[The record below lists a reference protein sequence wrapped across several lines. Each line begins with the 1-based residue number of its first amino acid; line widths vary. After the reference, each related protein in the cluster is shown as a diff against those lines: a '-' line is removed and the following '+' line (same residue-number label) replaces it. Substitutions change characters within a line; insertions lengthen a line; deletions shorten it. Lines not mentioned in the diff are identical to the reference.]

1 MHTIHRAARAA
12 AQLAAV
18 FIATSLAAG
27 AAIAQSGG
35 PSGHPWITTPLRLA
49 APTTYFTNLEDG
61 AQIETPYLVRFG
73 LSGFGIAPIVRGVPR
88 TGHHHL
94 LVNRDLP
101 LDFQAP
107 LPFNE
112 QYIHFG
118 KGQME
123 TVLTFPPGTYQ
134 LRLLLADHKHIPH
147 FIYSK
152 PITVTVTA
160 QRGDV
165 DPKSLVQPGVSILE
179 PAQGAAVQVPFN
191 VVFHA
196 SGLNVSHVG
205 LKEKDTGHFRL
216 ALTRDGKTERIDFPG
231 GHTEAW
237 LQPPAG
243 DYRVQL
249 EFVSNTEPGRV
260 MASSVPMDLKVT
272 R

>member
-1 MHTIHRAARAA
+1 MHPIQQAVRARLATALA
-12 AQLAAV
+12 LAALL
-18 FIATSLAAG
+18 ATTAH
-27 AAIAQSGG
+27 AQSGG
-35 PSGHPWITTPLRLA
+35 PSGHPWITTPLRLT
-49 APTTYFTNLEDG
+49 APTTYFTNLDDG
-61 AQIETPYLVRFG
+61 ARIETPYLVRFG
-73 LSGFGIAPIVRGVPR
+73 LSGFGIAPIVKGVPR

-107 LPFNE
+107 LPFND

-123 TVLTFPPGTYQ
+123 TVLSFPPGTYQ

-152 PITVTVTA
+152 PIQVTVTA
-160 QRGDV
+160 KRDDV
-165 DPKSLVQPGVSILE
+165 DPKSLIQPGVSILE
-179 PAQGAAVQVPFN
+179 PAPGAVVQNPFN
-191 VVFHA
+191 IVFHA
-196 SGLNVSHVG
+196 SGLNVSHVD

-216 ALTRDGKTERIDFPG
+216 AFTRDGKTERIDFPG

-260 MASSVPMDLKVT
+260 MASSAPMELKVA